1 MIEQLAPVVGVPA
14 LVTAGWTMAGLLVTR
29 SALWLV
35 GGLASAILA
44 GALVLVAAFLPLI
57 GFFGALGV
65 PALCVGGGVLLMF
78 LFGRPH
84 AVAAALAVP
93 FGLLVL
99 LQPPWFPL
107 VLPLILVLPLWVSGW
122 IEREGGAGRYA
133 LVLLA
138 ALVAVPVAVYGG
150 WFLIRGV

>member
-1 MIEQLAPVVGVPA
+1 VIEQLAPVVGIPA
-14 LVTAGWTMAGLLVTR
+14 LVTAGWAMVGLRLTR
-29 SALWLV
+29 STLWPV
-35 GGLASAILA
+35 GGIAAAVLA
-44 GALVLVAAFLPLI
+44 GALILIAAFLPLI

-65 PALCVGGGVLLMF
+65 PALCVGGGILLMF

-99 LQPPWFPL
+99 LQPPWFPV
-107 VLPLILVLPLWVSGW
+107 VLPFILVLPLWVSGW

-138 ALVAVPVAVYGG
+138 ALIAVPIAVYGG

>member
-1 MIEQLAPVVGVPA
+1 MIELLAPVVGVPA
-14 LVTAGWTMAGLLVTR
+14 LVTAGWTLVGLRLTR
-29 SALWLV
+29 SPFWLL
-35 GGLASAILA
+35 GGLVAAILA
-44 GALVLVAAFLPLI
+44 GGLILIAAFLPLI

-65 PALCVGGGVLLMF
+65 PALSVGGGILLMF
-78 LFGRPH
+78 LFGRAH

-107 VLPLILVLPLWVSGW
+107 VLPFILVLPLWVSGW
-122 IEREGGAGRYA
+122 VEREGGAGRYA

-138 ALVAVPVAVYGG
+138 ALIAVPVAVYGG
-150 WFLIRGV
+150 WFLIRGA

>member
-14 LVTAGWTMAGLLVTR
+14 LVTAAWTMVGLKLTR
-29 SALWLV
+29 SAVWPA
-35 GGLASAILA
+35 GGLAAGILA
-44 GALVLVAAFLPLI
+44 GALILIAAFLPLI

-65 PALCVGGGVLLMF
+65 PALSVGGGILLMF
-78 LFGRPH
+78 LFGRPQ
-84 AVAAALAVP
+84 AVAAALVVP
-93 FGLLVL
+93 LGILVL

-107 VLPLILVLPLWVSGW
+107 VLPLILALPLWVSGW

-138 ALVAVPVAVYGG
+138 ALIAVPVAVYGG